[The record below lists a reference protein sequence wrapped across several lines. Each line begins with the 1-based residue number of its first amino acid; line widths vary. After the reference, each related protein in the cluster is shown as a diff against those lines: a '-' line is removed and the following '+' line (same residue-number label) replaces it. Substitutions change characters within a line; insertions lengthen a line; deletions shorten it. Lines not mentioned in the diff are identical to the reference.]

1 MNMLSKQI
9 LKNSIK
15 GLNVC
20 MLAGIGTLLITGGIL
35 HNNLY
40 ASTTIPTNYDISE
53 ITSTLY
59 RSVPTGYIKPSYK
72 FEVDPNCDTPSAN
85 ELCASEA
92 AEIIAQEMYRY
103 FKTDISGKTL
113 SLHYTPEIIDINNY
127 VLKPQWSGFLNLDS
141 ENPLHIVIDSVTGEV
156 KSLSTSSLL
165 SEHYI
170 SNPPKDANKLEK
182 QINDTVAE
190 LEKKLENVIKS
201 DSKKIQDIQNVIAS
215 SGFISENIKSVTFDY
230 CSTAVD
236 YQDKNNIGLK
246 VTAHFRVV
254 TVSDKSYY
262 ATLCE
267 DLTHVESVGISNNRS
282 NG

>member
-1 MNMLSKQI
+1 MLLSKQI

-20 MLAGIGTLLITGGIL
+20 MLAGIGTLLVTGGIM

-59 RSVPTGYIKPSYK
+59 RSVPAGYIKPSYK

-85 ELCASEA
+85 ELSASEA

-113 SLHYTPEIIDINNY
+113 SLHYTPEIIDIDNH
-127 VLKPQWSGFLNLDS
+127 VLKPQWSGFLDLNS
-141 ENPLHIVIDSVTGEV
+141 ENYFHICIDSVTGEV
-156 KSLSTSSLL
+156 KALSNDRLL
-165 SEHYI
+165 PEHYI

-182 QINDTVAE
+182 QIDDTAAE
-190 LEKKLENVIKS
+190 LEKKLE
-201 DSKKIQDIQNVIAS
+201 
-215 SGFISENIKSVTFDY
+215 T
-230 CSTAVD
+230 CVD
-236 YQDKNNIGLK
+236 LLYHTNL
-246 VTAHFRVV
+246 
-254 TVSDKSYY
+254 
-262 ATLCE
+262 
-267 DLTHVESVGISNNRS
+267 
-282 NG
+282 